1 MDIFRARLHSI
12 PVFMFTHKLMKTVFG
27 KAKRNGFHYL
37 LTSVLPV
44 SRASEAGFDVLGG
57 IMVVSLSAGVVLLMR
72 LILTN

>member
-1 MDIFRARLHSI
+1 MS
-12 PVFMFTHKLMKTVFG
+12 MHKLMKTVFG
-27 KAKRNGFHYL
+27 KANRNGFHCL

-57 IMVVSLSAGVVLLMR
+57 VMVVSLSAGVVLLMR